1 MKSYIIVCVA
11 LLVIAVALTIVAYY
25 KTPIIG
31 NPWLGVVWFIIAITL
46 AELMAVI
53 CRYSDQEK
61 GYAVSPGSPIFWAAI
76 CVLGTFPAI
85 VCVVITSFIVILGR
99 YVSSAII
106 KCIEKNSD
114 TKSFYHNLLETLP
127 HWLTA
132 LVQHLISFI
141 RNLAALL
148 PERSVFSLVL
158 MHIQFVCGLVLFV
171 GSAGLAYYYTGG
183 HNLLVVDSHFS
194 TLHNFLF
201 PFIAL
206 VAVSV
211 AADFITTIPIMV
223 AVNIPADGASFRE
236 IILSAKLIAVEIFVP
251 LVKPQLF
258 LSVVALSLAYL
269 YAHLHL
275 LGFLV
280 AATPVVALR
289 DFFNQWVAER
299 EAYVGTVTT
308 LATYMQH
315 YHPYTRGH
323 LKRVADLSERLAREL
338 SLPIES
344 IRFIGTAGM
353 LHDIGKIGVSEE
365 ILDKTEKLTDDEWQ
379 QIKEHPVKG
388 AEIISHLEFL
398 DSIVD
403 WIKYHHK
410 WYNGSGY
417 PATNGNGS
425 SIPLEAMII
434 ATVDAFDAMTDDR
447 ELTLDWKCDSCG
459 YTPADGQRPDTCP
472 VCGAQKRRTYREP
485 KTLDAA
491 IDELR
496 RGAGSQFHPM
506 VVKAFLTM
514 IDRDG
519 VKTNA

>member
-1 MKSYIIVCVA
+1 MRYY
-11 LLVIAVALTIVAYY
+11 IAVCASLFIMAAALTVIVYY

-31 NPWLGVVWFIIAITL
+31 NPWSGVAWFSIAIAL
-46 AELMAVI
+46 AEFLAV
-53 CRYSDQEK
+53 YVDQEK
-61 GYAVSPGSPIFWAAI
+61 GYIVSPSCPLFWAAI
-76 CVLGTFPAI
+76 CVLGPFPA
-85 VCVVITSFIVILGR
+85 VICAIITGLAVSLSKHISHIVIERIDEKSLSHFLNSKRKILPRLFIRFLHSLISYMKDLAGQLR
-99 YVSSAII
+99 S
-106 KCIEKNSD
+106 KNSFWAD
-114 TKSFYHNLLETLP
+114 IVMHF
-127 HWLTA
+127 
-132 LVQHLISFI
+132 QFIS
-141 RNLAALL
+141 
-148 PERSVFSLVL
+148 
-158 MHIQFVCGLVLFV
+158 CLVLFV
-171 GSAGLAYYYTGG
+171 APAGLAYYYVGGQNLTATGS
-183 HNLLVVDSHFS
+183 DFS
-194 TLHNFLF
+194 TINNFLL

-206 VAVSV
+206 VTVSV
-211 AADFITTIPIMV
+211 FTDVFTTIPIVV
-223 AVNIPADGASFRE
+223 AVNIPDGRASFRE
-236 IILSAKLIAVEIFVP
+236 IILSAKLIAVEMFVP

-269 YAHLHL
+269 YANLHL

-280 AATPVVALR
+280 AATPVIALR

-299 EAYVGTVTT
+299 EAYVGTITT

-338 SLPIES
+338 NLPIES

-365 ILDKTEKLTDDEWQ
+365 ILDKTGKLTDDEWQ

-417 PATNGNGS
+417 PVTNGNGS

-447 ELTLDWKCDSCG
+447 ELTLAWKCDSCG
-459 YTPADGQRPDTCP
+459 YVPADGQRPDICP
-472 VCGAQKRRTYREP
+472 VCGAPKRRTYREP

-496 RGAGSQFHPM
+496 RGSGSQFDPT

-519 VKTNA
+519 VKTNV